1 MRRPDAGS
9 ALDGGAGP
17 GCSDL
22 DTDGERAALGG
33 NTAQRDAVGHVDEG
47 APVRLHDHRRSQRPS
62 CFNAATG
69 PSWGSPVAGTFAT
82 GDAAGEGDVT
92 PKYLPPAGTR
102 RPAGEIRP
110 SGCHPAGTFTS
121 RNARTGR
128 GDAARQGPGIPGRMN
143 FHISRSFCAR
153 NHHRERYAALLVMSP
168 GCARGSCGTTR
179 DR

>member
-47 APVRLHDHRRSQRPS
+47 APVRLHGHRRSQRPS

-69 PSWGSPVAGTFAT
+69 PSWGSRCRRLR
-82 GDAAGEGDVT
+82 DRRCRRRREVT
-92 PKYLPPAGTR
+92 SKYLPPAGTR
-102 RPAGEIRP
+102 RPVGEIRP
-110 SGCHPAGTFTS
+110 SGCHSAGTFTS